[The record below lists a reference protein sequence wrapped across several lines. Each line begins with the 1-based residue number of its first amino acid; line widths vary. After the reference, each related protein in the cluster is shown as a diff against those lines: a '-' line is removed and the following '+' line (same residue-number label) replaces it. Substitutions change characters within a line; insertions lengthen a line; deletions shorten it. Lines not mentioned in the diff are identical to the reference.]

1 MRHPGPRAQR
11 YDDIVRAK
19 QPEGILSAEFEQLVA
34 QFEQFQSKIQRI
46 DDQFA
51 GIGQMQTELSSLEA
65 TAVSPDRSIT
75 VVAGPGGSVKDIRL
89 TDDALRQRPQ
99 ALSAALMS
107 TLQQAVAE
115 SARRQAAI
123 VDQHMGGELQLTEKV
138 LETQSELLDTPV
150 EELRS
155 RVEDAAPARK
165 PAAEEQ
171 HDDYSQQSFL
181 RGGDQ
186 PPPPPSNSG
195 GTQADAFLKN
205 LFNDEDGR

>member
-1 MRHPGPRAQR
+1 M
-11 YDDIVRAK
+11 
-19 QPEGILSAEFEQLVA
+19 SAEFEQLVA

-51 GIGQMQTELSSLEA
+51 GIGEMQSELSSLEA
-65 TAVSPDRSIT
+65 TATSPDRSIT

-89 TDDALRQRPQ
+89 TEEALRQRPQ

-115 SARRQAAI
+115 SARMQAAI
-123 VDQHMGGELQLTEKV
+123 VDQHMGEDLQLTEKV
-138 LETQSELLDTPV
+138 LETQSELLGTPI

-155 RVEDAAPARK
+155 RVEDTTAAPK
-165 PAAEEQ
+165 PAEEEQ

-181 RGGDQ
+181 RASDQ
-186 PPPPPSNSG
+186 PKPPPPPASG
-195 GTQADAFLKN
+195 GSQADDFLKN